1 MWQTAFGKKEK
12 KVLNTLKSKK
22 FQGITKKKKK
32 KNFFTK
38 YMQYSTFVFLTYLSF
53 FYLNT
58 LLIFNHEGRF

>member
-32 KNFFTK
+32 KISLQNTCSI
-38 YMQYSTFVFLTYLSF
+38 QLSYF
-53 FYLNT
+53 
-58 LLIFNHEGRF
+58 